1 MSGQIVPMPATPST
15 DLPADVIAKLRG
27 KAEDF
32 EAATLGQLLEP
43 MFDTVDSAHG
53 LFGGGDGEQSW
64 RPMLVSE
71 MAKQLAHAGGIG
83 LAQPVLHALIQAQE
97 AQQHARGQ
105 GGGQGGGQPTPNP
118 TTPQDG
124 DAG

>member
-1 MSGQIVPMPATPST
+1 MSGQILPMPATPSS
-15 DLPADVIAKLRG
+15 DLPPAMIAKLRG
-27 KAEDF
+27 KAEEF

-53 LFGGGDGEQSW
+53 LFGGGAGEQSW

-71 MAKQLAHAGGIG
+71 MAKQMAHAGGIG
-83 LAQPVLHALIQAQE
+83 LAQPVLQSLIQAQE
-97 AQQHARGQ
+97 AQEHARAQ
-105 GGGQGGGQPTPNP
+105 ATPTP

>member
-1 MSGQIVPMPATPST
+1 MTGQILPMPATPTT
-15 DLPADVIAKLRG
+15 DLPPEIVAKLRG
-27 KAEDF
+27 KAEEF

-71 MAKQLAHAGGIG
+71 MAKQMAHAGGIG
-83 LAQPVLHALIQAQE
+83 LAQPVLQSLIQAQE
-97 AQQHARGQ
+97 AQEHARGQ
-105 GGGQGGGQPTPNP
+105 PTPDP
-118 TTPQDG
+118 TTSQDG
-124 DAG
+124 NAE

>member
-1 MSGQIVPMPATPST
+1 MTGQILPMPATPTT
-15 DLPADVIAKLRG
+15 DLPPEIVAKLRG
-27 KAEDF
+27 KAEEF

-71 MAKQLAHAGGIG
+71 MAKQMAHAGGIG
-83 LAQPVLHALIQAQE
+83 LAQPVLQSLIQAQE
-97 AQQHARGQ
+97 AQEHARGQ
-105 GGGQGGGQPTPNP
+105 QTPNP
-118 TTPQDG
+118 TTAQDG